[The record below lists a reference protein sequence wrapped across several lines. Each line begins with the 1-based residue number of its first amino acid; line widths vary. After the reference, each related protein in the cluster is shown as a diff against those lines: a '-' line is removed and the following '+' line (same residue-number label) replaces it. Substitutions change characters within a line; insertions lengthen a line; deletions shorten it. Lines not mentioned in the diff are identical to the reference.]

1 MPRDRPRD
9 LPRDP
14 RRPRRTDPRA
24 SRSPEQSSHESGN
37 FRTNQPTSSAEIFD
51 QMAPEIFDVMAPENI
66 DTEEATSQND
76 QQQFESAPT
85 TNRTTNNRP
94 PKTRNQSAPNMW
106 VAFDV
111 GDDDIA
117 LPKIKGIEIGSQM
130 IEPQIGKNAKRFW
143 FSDKPKNSVI
153 HGLLCP
159 KIVGSCE
166 DAPPIFIAPLSDT
179 HRPTTIG
186 VLDGMGGAGAGPAEL
201 KIPGVTIA
209 TTEALLASRITRQGV
224 MKALASETALTNVY
238 LSKLVRDRLQETE
251 SYLKLGEKTR
261 IRGTMTK
268 RLPTTLVISQ
278 VRENA
283 TTNSTE
289 ITTWWAGDSRAF
301 LVTPRDGLAML
312 TRDHV
317 RVDDPLEQLR
327 SDPPIENVV
336 NVSTNFYLDEFSTS
350 VKNSFV
356 LLLATD
362 GVFGYLP
369 TPGFLELG
377 LLEALVT
384 SRTQVAEHFADFCT
398 SYAADDVSAAILVRG
413 FSDDADVRAK
423 FSARL
428 TTLQERYSLLRT
440 MTSDDANWKSEIERL
455 WAIERPSYLR
465 LSGGGH
471 V

>member
-1 MPRDRPRD
+1 M
-9 LPRDP
+9 
-14 RRPRRTDPRA
+14 
-24 SRSPEQSSHESGN
+24 
-37 FRTNQPTSSAEIFD
+37 
-51 QMAPEIFDVMAPENI
+51 
-66 DTEEATSQND
+66 
-76 QQQFESAPT
+76 
-85 TNRTTNNRP
+85 
-94 PKTRNQSAPNMW
+94 
-106 VAFDV
+106 
-111 GDDDIA
+111 
-117 LPKIKGIEIGSQM
+117 
-130 IEPQIGKNAKRFW
+130 
-143 FSDKPKNSVI
+143 
-153 HGLLCP
+153 
-159 KIVGSCE
+159 
-166 DAPPIFIAPLSDT
+166 
-179 HRPTTIG
+179 
-186 VLDGMGGAGAGPAEL
+186 
-201 KIPGVTIA
+201 
-209 TTEALLASRITRQGV
+209 
-224 MKALASETALTNVY
+224 
-238 LSKLVRDRLQETE
+238 
-251 SYLKLGEKTR
+251 
-261 IRGTMTK
+261 
-268 RLPTTLVISQ
+268 
-278 VRENA
+278 
-283 TTNSTE
+283 
-289 ITTWWAGDSRAF
+289 
-301 LVTPRDGLAML
+301 
-312 TRDHV
+312 
-317 RVDDPLEQLR
+317 
-327 SDPPIENVV
+327 